1 MGYKDLL
8 VHLDDGPGC
17 ATRVAVALGL
27 AARHGAHLTGLY
39 TIGEGPLAAYVRAH
53 VPADLRTR
61 LEAETE
67 ARSEAVLADFR
78 DAAERAGVA
87 WETRTE
93 RTLDAPLARVLSVHA
108 RSADLV
114 VLGQVGPD
122 APAGAPRHLPGEV
135 VMASGRPVLV
145 VPESGAFET
154 LGERVVV
161 AWDASRAAARAVGD
175 AMPILER
182 AASIL
187 VVTVN
192 PTEGH
197 GELPGADI
205 AVHLARHG
213 IEVEVQTVETDQ
225 MSAGEVLL
233 SFATDGG
240 RDLLVMGAYGHPRLR
255 QLVLGGVTR
264 TVLERMTLPVLMAH

>member
-17 ATRVAVALGL
+17 ATRVAAAIAL

-39 TIGEGPLAAYVRAH
+39 TIGEGPLSAYVRAH
-53 VPADLRTR
+53 IPADLRKR

-78 DAAERAGVA
+78 DAAGRAGVA

-108 RSADLV
+108 RPTDLV
-114 VLGQVGPD
+114 V
-122 APAGAPRHLPGEV
+122 
-135 VMASGRPVLV
+135 PVLV

-161 AWDASRAAARAVGD
+161 AWDAGRAAARAVGD

-192 PTEGH
+192 PARTTGGH

-233 SFATDGG
+233 SFASDGG

-255 QLVLGGVTR
+255 ELLLGGVTR